1 MIAVGCHVSAGD
13 QSQILCMSSQQAL
26 LTAEPPLQP
35 LARDI
40 FLLDM
45 YSFLFGPYLYRNRIA
60 GTYNNSNFWGNA
72 NFFQQLYHLIHSSMG
87 SKYYSF
93 SISLFITFF
102 NIMSISL
109 FLHYTKDLL
118 RASSIQEI
126 EAGKTGGRGQ
136 PGLHIKTLSQE
147 KIISYLS

>member
-1 MIAVGCHVSAGD
+1 
-13 QSQILCMSSQQAL
+13 
-26 LTAEPPLQP
+26 
-35 LARDI
+35 
-40 FLLDM
+40 
-45 YSFLFGPYLYRNRIA
+45 
-60 GTYNNSNFWGNA
+60 
-72 NFFQQLYHLIHSSMG
+72 MG